1 MIELCFVIT
10 NVKNDKFLKGI
21 YEKYDMPFNLVTFAK
36 GTASDSLLEYFGLE
50 DVKKYIYFSL
60 INSNMRKEI
69 LDSISEELNLKSH
82 GNGICFVV
90 PLSSSTK
97 YIFDNLSKEK
107 DMIKD
112 KNDKVNITKD
122 ENKNKK
128 EYHLVVAIANEG
140 HADNV
145 MNAAKKSGAF
155 GGTLIRGRS
164 LLKNDKKKEFLGF
177 TIEPEKDIVLIV
189 TENKLKKNIMNS
201 IVKDTGLKTKG
212 NGIVFSL
219 PISEAVGLFENN

>member
-10 NVKNDKFLKGI
+10 NLKIDKILKGI
-21 YEKYDMPFNLVTFAK
+21 YEKYNMPFNLVTFAK

-60 INSNMRKEI
+60 INSNMKGEI
-69 LDSISEELNLKSH
+69 LNTIDKELNLKSH

-97 YIFDNLSKEK
+97 YILDNLKEK

-112 KNDKVNITKD
+112 KNNKVDINKDKN
-122 ENKNKK
+122 NK
-128 EYHLVVAIANEG
+128 EHHLVIAITNEG
-140 HADNV
+140 YSDNV

-155 GGTLIRGRS
+155 GGTLIKGRS

-177 TIEPEKDIVLIV
+177 SIEPEKDIVLIV
-189 TENKLKKNIMNS
+189 TTNKDKKNIMDS

-212 NGIVFSL
+212 NGIIFSL
-219 PISEAVGLFENN
+219 PISDAIGLFDDN

>member
-10 NVKNDKFLKGI
+10 NLKNDKILKRI
-21 YEKYDMPFNLVTFAK
+21 YEKYNMPFNLVTFAK

-60 INSNMRKEI
+60 INSNMKGEI
-69 LDSISEELNLKSH
+69 LNTIDKELNLKSH

-97 YIFDNLSKEK
+97 YILDNLKEK

-112 KNDKVNITKD
+112 KNNKVDINKDKN
-122 ENKNKK
+122 NK
-128 EYHLVVAIANEG
+128 EHHLVIAITNEG
-140 HADNV
+140 YSDNV
-145 MNAAKKSGAF
+145 MNAAKKSGAL
-155 GGTLIRGRS
+155 GGTLIKGRS

-177 TIEPEKDIVLIV
+177 SIEPEKDIVLIV
-189 TENKLKKNIMNS
+189 TTNKDKKNIMDS

-212 NGIVFSL
+212 NGIIFSL
-219 PISEAVGLFENN
+219 PISDAIGLFDDN

>member
-10 NVKNDKFLKGI
+10 NLKNDKILKRI
-21 YEKYDMPFNLVTFAK
+21 YEKYNMPFNLVTFAK

-60 INSNMRKEI
+60 INSNMKGEI
-69 LDSISEELNLKSH
+69 LNTIDKELNLKSH

-97 YIFDNLSKEK
+97 YILDNLKEK

-112 KNDKVNITKD
+112 KNNKVDINKDKN
-122 ENKNKK
+122 NK
-128 EYHLVVAIANEG
+128 EHHLVIAITNEG
-140 HADNV
+140 YSDNV

-155 GGTLIRGRS
+155 GGTLIKGRS

-177 TIEPEKDIVLIV
+177 SIEPEKDIVLIV
-189 TENKLKKNIMNS
+189 TTNKDKKNIMDS

-212 NGIVFSL
+212 NGIIFSL
-219 PISEAVGLFENN
+219 PISDAIGLFDDN